1 MNKRGKAWPFFVVG
15 ILIIAFSLTAIFGV
29 SYQYG
34 DTKHTY
40 IKSASDIRFGIDI
53 RGGVDVTFMPEGDI
67 DATPEQ
73 MTAAQTASPTMKATS
88 TATKTASSSV
98 SPGKPGSRT
107 LTPRPPSTRSA
118 PRRRWFSAKVPRW
131 TGLRSSA
138 ATR

>member
-15 ILIIAFSLTAIFGV
+15 ILIIAFSLTSIFGV

-73 MTAAQTASPTMKATS
+73 MTAAQTVIEDRLVGLGITDYESYVDSNKDRIIVRFPW
-88 TATKTASSSV
+88 KTGESDFN
-98 SPGKPGSRT
+98 PQGP
-107 LTPRPPSTRSA
+107 
-118 PRRRWFSAKVPRW
+118 
-131 TGLRSSA
+131 RSSA
-138 ATR
+138 AMK